1 MLLISIP
8 AVEVMVA
15 VDNLQNIWSISVQLL
30 ERELRGLYLETF
42 VSSRRNEIVK
52 HA

>member
-15 VDNLQNIWSISVQLL
+15 VENLQNMWLISVQLS
-30 ERELRGLYLETF
+30 REKRVGNVILG
-42 VSSRRNEIVK
+42 
-52 HA
+52 

>member
-15 VDNLQNIWSISVQLL
+15 VEHLQNIWSISL
-30 ERELRGLYLETF
+30 ELSREKRVGNVILG
-42 VSSRRNEIVK
+42 
-52 HA
+52 